1 MTAADAAAQGYHALT
16 TAYQLPAEQRLMDAV
31 KRDLERGRIAYQVIE
46 ETPGHFAVWRRGW
59 VELPNPTR
67 SLTKGIRGVRG

>member
-1 MTAADAAAQGYHALT
+1 MTASDAAAQGFRALT

-46 ETPGHFAVWRRGW
+46 ETPGHFAVWRKGW
-59 VELPNPTR
+59 VELPDLTR
-67 SLTKGIRGVRG
+67 SVTNRTRR